1 MYTLSW
7 FGIAWGCV
15 GGTLVCVSNYP
26 EFVRARCVALLLH
39 VLLRA
44 GVVASQLGRVLWGN
58 ELCIWT
64 RHAQGGR
71 SGDEGRWV

>member
-44 GVVASQLGRVLWGN
+44 GVVAS
-58 ELCIWT
+58 
-64 RHAQGGR
+64 
-71 SGDEGRWV
+71 